1 MTGEAL
7 ERGARRALGDVGVF
21 SRVALPERALRAYQA
36 GVARAIV
43 ESVERGLGRSFAVAF
58 SRQAGKDETLAQV
71 LAFLLLRHGR
81 RGGSAVIAAPTFRP
95 QAALSRD
102 RLLARLREPGARA
115 LAAGA
120 GMSARVRDGYAVEMG
135 RASARFL
142 SAAPGANARGQTAD
156 LLLVANEA
164 QDIRAEVWDAVFDP
178 MGVACNATTVFMGTV
193 WDRNGLLARQMQW
206 LGEEEARDGA
216 RRVWRVDWEAVAAEV
231 PRYGERVRARIGQLG
246 IEHPF
251 IQTEYLLREL
261 DGAGGLFPPGRLAQV
276 QGDHPRRRRGE
287 PGKRYALLVDVAGEE
302 EGAMP
307 GVWLPGSRRDST
319 AVTVVEIDA
328 DGEGAEGGLPMYR
341 IVDRMAWTGS
351 RHTQVQAQVADL
363 ARNVWRASAVVVDA
377 TGVGAGLASFL
388 AAALGERR
396 GHGGGRV
403 IPVIPFT
410 FTAASKS
417 ALGWDL
423 VALIDGGRLKEYAD
437 DGDALTREFRAQLG
451 AVEFATP
458 PGPGHPL
465 RWGVPAGRGHD
476 DLVMSAALVSVLDGM
491 SWERRVAVGW

>member
-1 MTGEAL
+1 V
-7 ERGARRALGDVGVF
+7 LGDVGAF
-21 SRVALPERALRAYQA
+21 SRAALPGWGLRGYQL
-36 GVARAIV
+36 GVARAV
-43 ESVERGLGRSFAVAF
+43 MESVEEGLGRSFAVAF
-58 SRQAGKDETLAQV
+58 SRQSGKDETLAQV
-71 LAFLLLRHGR
+71 LALLLLQRQR
-81 RGGSAVIAAPTFRP
+81 RGGSAVVAAPTFRP

-102 RLLARLREPGARA
+102 RLVARLGEPGPRA
-115 LAAGA
+115 LGA
-120 GMSARVRDGYAVEMG
+120 GRARVRDGYVVEVG
-135 RASARFL
+135 AASARFL

-164 QDIRAEVWDAVFDP
+164 QDIRPEVWDAVFDP
-178 MGVACNATTVFMGTV
+178 MGAATHATTVFMGTV
-193 WDRNGLLARQMQW
+193 WDRNGLLARQMRW

-261 DGAGGLFPPGRLAQV
+261 DGAGGLFPAGRIAQL
-276 QGDHPRRRRGE
+276 QGEHPRRRRGE

-302 EGAMP
+302 EGAVP

-319 AVTVVEIDA
+319 ALTVVEVDMNL
-328 DGEGAEGGLPMYR
+328 EGRGGMPVYR
-341 IVDRMAWTGS
+341 IVDRMAWTGV
-351 RHTQVQAQVADL
+351 RHTLLQAQIADL
-363 ARNVWRASAVVVDA
+363 AREVWRASAVVVDA

-388 AAALGERR
+388 AAALGDRR
-396 GHGGGRV
+396 AGRG

-417 ALGWDL
+417 ALGWEVL
-423 VALIDGGRLKEYAD
+423 ALIDGGRLKEYAD
-437 DGDALTREFRAQLG
+437 DGEAISREFRAQLG
-451 AVEFATP
+451 AVEFSTP

-476 DLVMSAALVSVLDGM
+476 DLVMSAALAVALDGLG
-491 SWERRVAVGW
+491 WDRRVAVGT

>member
-43 ESVERGLGRSFAVAF
+43 ESVEGGLGRSFAVAF

-328 DGEGAEGGLPMYR
+328 DGEEAEGGLPMYR

>member
-7 ERGARRALGDVGVF
+7 ERGARRALADVGVF

-43 ESVERGLGRSFAVAF
+43 ESVEGGLGRSFAVAF

-276 QGDHPRRRRGE
+276 QGDHLRRRRGE

-328 DGEGAEGGLPMYR
+328 DGEGTEGGLPMYR

>member
-1 MTGEAL
+1 
-7 ERGARRALGDVGVF
+7 
-21 SRVALPERALRAYQA
+21 
-36 GVARAIV
+36 
-43 ESVERGLGRSFAVAF
+43 
-58 SRQAGKDETLAQV
+58 
-71 LAFLLLRHGR
+71 
-81 RGGSAVIAAPTFRP
+81 
-95 QAALSRD
+95 
-102 RLLARLREPGARA
+102 
-115 LAAGA
+115 
-120 GMSARVRDGYAVEMG
+120 
-135 RASARFL
+135 
-142 SAAPGANARGQTAD
+142 
-156 LLLVANEA
+156 
-164 QDIRAEVWDAVFDP
+164 
-178 MGVACNATTVFMGTV
+178 
-193 WDRNGLLARQMQW
+193 
-206 LGEEEARDGA
+206 
-216 RRVWRVDWEAVAAEV
+216 
-231 PRYGERVRARIGQLG
+231 
-246 IEHPF
+246 
-251 IQTEYLLREL
+251 
-261 DGAGGLFPPGRLAQV
+261 
-276 QGDHPRRRRGE
+276 
-287 PGKRYALLVDVAGEE
+287 
-302 EGAMP
+302 MP